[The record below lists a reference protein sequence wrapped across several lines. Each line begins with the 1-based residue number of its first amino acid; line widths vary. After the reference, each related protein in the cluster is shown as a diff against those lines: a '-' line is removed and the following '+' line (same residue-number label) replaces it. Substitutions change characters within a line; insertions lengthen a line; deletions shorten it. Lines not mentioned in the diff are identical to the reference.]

1 MLYPNPPSIDPK
13 ESQPTIPRLS
23 MNVQVEY
30 FIFFG
35 IVGRLGSGPLAPF
48 SAYLYQLNGAE
59 LFSLDEK
66 KEKRRV
72 KGEICKFLWDA
83 AVCHEC
89 KSLGPVRVEKEDV
102 TSLVDYLFLNS

>member
-1 MLYPNPPSIDPK
+1 
-13 ESQPTIPRLS
+13 

-48 SAYLYQLNGAE
+48 SVYMYQLKGAK
-59 LFSLDEK
+59 LFSLNGK
-66 KEKRRV
+66 V

-83 AVCHEC
+83 AVCYKC
-89 KSLGPVRVEKEDV
+89 KSLGPVHVEKEDV
-102 TSLVDYLFLNS
+102 TSLVDYLFLNSWVH